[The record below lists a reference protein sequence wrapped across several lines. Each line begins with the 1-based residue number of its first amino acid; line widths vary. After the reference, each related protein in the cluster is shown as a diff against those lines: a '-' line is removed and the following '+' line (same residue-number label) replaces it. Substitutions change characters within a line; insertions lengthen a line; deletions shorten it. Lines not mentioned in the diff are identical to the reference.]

1 MAFDKLRNL
10 RPVKRYRSEGYV
22 FISLVTF
29 AASVLVLRVVLKLT
43 GYAQIGNDSVHI
55 AHVLWGGLAL
65 FAGALLLLVL
75 ANRWA
80 LTVGAVLTGCGVGL
94 FIDEVGK
101 FITRS
106 NNYFTPAA
114 APIIYALFLATV
126 LVYLHVRRPP
136 SKDVRGEMYR
146 ALEQISGVLDHE
158 MSKRDLYVLRRRLE
172 SLQCLAGDEAV
183 RRLAAAM
190 LEFVDAQQPR
200 MAETTPGRAQRFSA
214 VVLAWCRRS
223 ITRSWLRV
231 VLAVFLLGLGLYSVL
246 DIALLGFLAVAPES
260 ASADLLRSLV
270 SPGEMAALS
279 DKIWFSVRAVFE
291 GGVGLVLLAGGTLI
305 SMRREWRGLALAVT
319 GLVCGLTV
327 VNLLIFYDD
336 QLEALIL
343 TGLEYV
349 LLLVAYFYRR
359 VYLAEESEEAGRAGA
374 WAESS
379 FADALQEA
387 ASEAGIVAKDA
398 S

>member
-1 MAFDKLRNL
+1 MAFEKLRNL
-10 RPVKRYRSEGYV
+10 RPVKRYRSEIYV
-22 FISLVTF
+22 LISLVTF
-29 AASVLVLRVVLKLT
+29 AVSVLVLRVVLRLT
-43 GYAQIGNDSVHI
+43 GYAQIGGDTVHI

-75 ANRWA
+75 SNRWA
-80 LTVGAVLTGCGVGL
+80 LTVGAVLTGGGVGL

-114 APIIYALFLATV
+114 APIIYALFLTTV

-158 MSKRDLYVLRRRLE
+158 MSGHDLHVLRRRLE
-172 SLQCLAGDEAV
+172 SLRCSTGDEAV
-183 RRLAAAM
+183 RRLAEAM

-200 MAETTPGRAQRFSA
+200 MAETAPGRAQRCSA
-214 VVLAWCRRS
+214 AVRAWCRRS

-246 DIALLGFLAVAPES
+246 DIALLGFLAIAPKSES
-260 ASADLLRSLV
+260 AEILRALV
-270 SPGEMAALS
+270 SPGEMAALG
-279 DKIWFSVRAVFE
+279 DKIWFSVRAIFE
-291 GGVGLVLLAGGTLI
+291 GSVGLMLLAGGILI
-305 SMRREWRGLALAVT
+305 GMRREWRGLNVAVT
-319 GLVCGLTV
+319 GLICGLTV

-336 QLEALIL
+336 QFEALIL

-349 LLLVAYFYRR
+349 LLLAAYFYRR
-359 VYLAEESEEAGRAGA
+359 LYLAEESEEAGQAGA
-374 WAESS
+374 RAERS
-379 FADALQEA
+379 FAEALQEA
-387 ASEAGIVAKDA
+387 AAEAVLTRDA